1 MNAWALLGN
10 AGTVD
15 GTNFLGTTDNIPFNI
30 RVNNIVSGRI
40 DQLIGNTFFGYLSN
54 GTITT
59 GQNNTAFGD
68 RALGNNTTGN
78 QNTAVGSLCISD
90 FIPHTGTNN
99 TAVGH
104 NSLRYNSNNNN
115 TAVGALSLSNNPYT
129 GDLNTAVGYSALLA
143 ASSGTKNTAIGGDS
157 LSALT
162 SGNENIGIG
171 YLAQVPSPIGN
182 NQIAIGTAN
191 ETLYIQGGFNY
202 KVGTPITAAIV
213 LSGVLSQFYTVNATG
228 AGYTITL
235 PTPAAYI
242 GTVVNFRKVGGSSVI
257 TFTSAIAIIPYNSP
271 TIPAVGPTLLT
282 ATQYSTTIICDG
294 AFWYQMQTV

>member
-1 MNAWALLGN
+1 M
-10 AGTVD
+10 
-15 GTNFLGTTDNIPFNI
+15 
-30 RVNNIVSGRI
+30 
-40 DQLIGNTFFGYLSN
+40 
-54 GTITT
+54 
-59 GQNNTAFGD
+59 
-68 RALGNNTTGN
+68 
-78 QNTAVGSLCISD
+78 GSLCISD
-90 FIPHTGTNN
+90 FIPHTGSNN

-191 ETLYIQGGFNY
+191 ETMYIQGGFNY
-202 KVGTPITAAIV
+202 KVGTPITGAIS
-213 LSGVLSQFYTVNATG
+213 LTGVLSQFYTVDATT
-228 AGYTITL
+228 GYTITL
-235 PTPAAYI
+235 PAPAAYI
-242 GTVVNFRKVGGSSVI
+242 GTVVNFRKIAGILVI
-257 TFTSAIAIIPYNSP
+257 NFTSSIAVIPYNSS
-271 TIPAVGPTLLT
+271 IPALGGTFLT